1 MDYKKAAENRKSI
14 REFTNKPVTRE
25 QKDAI
30 SAYLGECRR
39 LDADIATEFMMVD
52 GTDCRYLKELAGY
65 EGMTF
70 EAPCYLLLFSE
81 VKPGYLENAG
91 YMAEDL
97 LLRLTDMGLDSCW
110 LTVDDEPGIRA
121 VLNVKSGRKAAAVL
135 AFGHGKKERSLT
147 RLHIKS
153 ISNVDVV
160 TREGHVAP
168 KIAITEMVY
177 GDEWGKEA
185 DLDEMY
191 VDDGLRDAFYAA
203 SWAPTFLN
211 RQSFRFLMTDG
222 KLVLVKVLDSMT
234 GEMDARLNCGA
245 VMLNFAAVLDESR
258 PFKTVWTMGQP
269 EGLGQLPADCEAVA
283 FVKL

>member
-1 MDYKKAAENRKSI
+1 MDYRKAAENRKSI
-14 REFTNKPVTRE
+14 REFTDKPVTRE
-25 QKDAI
+25 QKEAI
-30 SAYLGECRR
+30 YGYLGECRR
-39 LDADIATEFMMVD
+39 FLSEIETEFMMVD
-52 GTDCRYLKELAGY
+52 GADCQYLKGAAGY

-70 EAPCYLLLFSE
+70 EAPCYLILLSE

-91 YMAEDL
+91 YMNEDL
-97 LLRLTDMGLDSCW
+97 LLHLTDMGLDSCW
-110 LTVDDEPGIRA
+110 LTVCDEPGLQALLDIRSDKK
-121 VLNVKSGRKAAAVL
+121 VAAVT

-153 ISNVDVV
+153 ISDVDVI

-168 KIAITEMVY
+168 KITITEMVY
-177 GDEWGKEA
+177 GGKWGSEA
-185 DLDEMY
+185 DLDEGY
-191 VDDGLRDAFYAA
+191 VDDGLREAFYAA

-211 RQSFRFLMTDG
+211 RQSFRLLMTDG
-222 KLVLVKVLDSMT
+222 KLVLVKVMDSMT

-258 PFKTVWTMGQP
+258 PFKTEWTPGGP

-283 FVKL
+283 YCSL